1 MASWLPYVLH
11 SESMTR
17 ENFNTSRSVQQGL
30 IMQTQM
36 ATEIPVANSMM
47 PRTKIIEA
55 NPIAVLY
62 DLQGSDSNSDSRVTL
77 PQPFPK
83 QGDCPWHKSL
93 IFSFISSILIANQ
106 MMIISPNTADV
117 MKNPMNTEACKIK
130 PWNCYLWNAVF
141 NSVFVISFILLA
153 TQYCLF

>member
-11 SESMTR
+11 SESMKR

-30 IMQTQM
+30 IMQRQM
-36 ATEIPVANSMM
+36 ATQIPVANSMM
-47 PRTKIIEA
+47 PRAKIIA
-55 NPIAVLY
+55 SNAITVLY
-62 DLQGSDSNSDSRVTL
+62 KSFLQYFNSHSEAQVTL
-77 PQPFPK
+77 SQPYPK
-83 QGDCPWHKSL
+83 QGHCHWHKARV
-93 IFSFISSILIANQ
+93 IAILLPNA
-106 MMIISPNTADV
+106 MMIIPPSTADM

-153 TQYCLF
+153 TQYCFFS